1 MDVLALQ
8 ASSVPCERLFSG
20 SKQAATDR
28 HASLSNDRF
37 EELQVMKFAWKVE
50 LKDLAAWNSLQTEE
64 IHLVEF
70 EEMLIDGEEEDK
82 WLAEE
87 AEDDDLDFYESML
100 QIFMG

>member
-1 MDVLALQ
+1 MDVLASQ
-8 ASSVPCERLFSG
+8 ASSVPCERLFSR

-28 HASLSNDRF
+28 HASLGNDRF

-50 LKDLAAWNSLQTEE
+50 LKDLAAWNLLQTEE

-70 EEMLIDGEEEDK
+70 EEMLIDDNEEDK

-87 AEDDDLDFYESML
+87 AEDDDLDF
-100 QIFMG
+100 